1 MSASVTD
8 TTDTHD
14 KGPRILA
21 VVWTLSALTTIVVAA
36 RVYIRQWLIRNAG
49 IDDYII
55 VLALCLTLTSVGMTT
70 ANVHM
75 GYGKHAWFLDPSTVE
90 TISLVN
96 TISFA
101 IGIFCFT
108 VPKVAVT
115 VLLTRIL
122 NPSRAQRIWLWS
134 MIGVTASVS
143 FACIFLLFVQC
154 DPPQAAWQRRL
165 VTEGNANCN
174 DVQILIKY
182 AIFNAALS
190 ASVDLY
196 LAIYPSTVLMKLRMP
211 LRKRLAL
218 CAALGMGSI
227 AAATAIAKS
236 TQFPDFANQ
245 DDYTCESPR
254 NSSLQLLLRIP
265 DATADLVM
273 WTNVESNVLI
283 LASCI
288 PTLQP
293 IIELAL
299 RGHIRT
305 RSPRGKDANYP
316 RDSAFQRTG
325 HKTNR
330 RSDRSITH
338 VESQES
344 ILGAEERQKNSHP
357 LGAIVRTDDVQVEF
371 NTRSAHSVPERHM
384 TWQIG

>member
-1 MSASVTD
+1 MSASVAD
-8 TTDTHD
+8 TND

-21 VVWTLSALTTIVVAA
+21 VVWTLSALTTIFVAA

-55 VLALCLTLTSVGMTT
+55 VVALCLTLTSVGMTT
-70 ANVHM
+70 ANVYM
-75 GYGKHAWFLDPSTVE
+75 GYGKHAWFLEQSTVE

-96 TISFA
+96 TISFV

-108 VPKVAVT
+108 IPKVAVT

-122 NPSRAQRIWLWS
+122 NPSRLQRIWLWA
-134 MIGVTASVS
+134 MIGITASVS
-143 FACIFLLFVQC
+143 F
-154 DPPQAAWQRRL
+154 AAWQRRL
-165 VTEGNANCN
+165 VTEGKANCN

-211 LRKRLAL
+211 LQKRLAL

-236 TQFPDFANQ
+236 TQFPDFALQ
-245 DDYTCESPR
+245 DDYTYE
-254 NSSLQLLLRIP
+254 
-265 DATADLVM
+265 TADLVM

-293 IIELAL
+293 ILELTL
-299 RGHIRT
+299 RGHVHT
-305 RSPRGKDANYP
+305 RSPRGKDANYL
-316 RDSAFQRTG
+316 RDSVFQRTG

-344 ILGAEERQKNSHP
+344 ILGAEERKNSHP
-357 LGAIVRTDDVQVEF
+357 LGAIVRTDDVSVEF
-371 NTRSAHSVPERHM
+371 NTRSGHSMPERHM

>member
-1 MSASVTD
+1 MSASVA
-8 TTDTHD
+8 DTHD

-21 VVWTLSALTTIVVAA
+21 VVWTLSALTTIFVAA

-55 VLALCLTLTSVGMTT
+55 VVALCLTLTSVGMTT

-75 GYGKHAWFLDPSTVE
+75 GYGKHAWFLEQSTVE

-96 TISFA
+96 TISFV

-108 VPKVAVT
+108 IPKVAVT

-122 NPSRAQRIWLWS
+122 NPSRLQRIWLWM
-134 MIGVTASVS
+134 MIGITAS
-143 FACIFLLFVQC
+143 
-154 DPPQAAWQRRL
+154 AAWQRRL
-165 VTEGNANCN
+165 VTEGEANCN

-211 LRKRLAL
+211 LQKRLAL

-236 TQFPDFANQ
+236 TQFPDFALQ
-245 DDYTCESPR
+245 DDYTYE
-254 NSSLQLLLRIP
+254 
-265 DATADLVM
+265 TADLVM

-293 IIELAL
+293 ILELTL
-299 RGHIRT
+299 RGHVHT

-316 RDSAFQRTG
+316 RDSVFQRTG

-344 ILGAEERQKNSHP
+344 ILGAEERKNSHP
-357 LGAIVRTDDVQVEF
+357 LGAIVRTDDVSVEF
-371 NTRSAHSVPERHM
+371 NTRSGHSMPERHM

>member
-8 TTDTHD
+8 THN

-21 VVWTLSALTTIVVAA
+21 VVWTLSALTTIFVAA

-49 IDDYII
+49 VDDYII
-55 VLALCLTLTSVGMTT
+55 VVALCLTLTSVGMTT

-75 GYGKHAWFLDPSTVE
+75 GYGKHAWFLEESTVE

-101 IGIFCFT
+101 IGLCCFT
-108 VPKVAVT
+108 VPKIAVT

-122 NPSRAQRIWLWS
+122 NPSRLQRIWLWT
-134 MIGVTASVS
+134 MIGITASVS
-143 FACIFLLFVQC
+143 F
-154 DPPQAAWQRRL
+154 AAWQRRL
-165 VTEGNANCN
+165 VTEGKANCN

-182 AIFNAALS
+182 AIFNATLS

-236 TQFPDFANQ
+236 TQFPDFAHQ
-245 DDYTCESPR
+245 DDYTYE
-254 NSSLQLLLRIP
+254 
-265 DATADLVM
+265 TADLVM

-293 IIELAL
+293 ILELTL
-299 RGHIRT
+299 RGHIRS
-305 RSPRGKDANYP
+305 RSPRGKDANYL
-316 RDSAFQRTG
+316 RDSIFQRTG

-357 LGAIVRTDDVQVEF
+357 LGAIVRTDDVSVEF

>member
-1 MSASVTD
+1 MSASVTN
-8 TTDTHD
+8 TDTHD

-55 VLALCLTLTSVGMTT
+55 ILALCLTLTSVGMTT

-122 NPSRAQRIWLWS
+122 NPSRAQRIWLWT
-134 MIGVTASVS
+134 MIGLTASVS
-143 FACIFLLFVQC
+143 F
-154 DPPQAAWQRRL
+154 AAWQRRL

-218 CAALGMGSI
+218 CAALGMGII

-245 DDYTCESPR
+245 DDYTY
-254 NSSLQLLLRIP
+254 
-265 DATADLVM
+265 ATADLVM

-293 IIELAL
+293 IIELTL
-299 RGHIRT
+299 RGHMRT

>member
-1 MSASVTD
+1 MSASVA
-8 TTDTHD
+8 DTHD

-21 VVWTLSALTTIVVAA
+21 VVWTLSALTTIFVAA

-55 VLALCLTLTSVGMTT
+55 VVALCLTLISVGMTT

-75 GYGKHAWFLDPSTVE
+75 GYGKHAWFLEQSTVE

-96 TISFA
+96 TISFV

-108 VPKVAVT
+108 IPKVAVT

-122 NPSRAQRIWLWS
+122 NPSRLQRIWLWT

-143 FACIFLLFVQC
+143 FVCIFLLLFQC

-165 VTEGNANCN
+165 VTEGKADCN

-211 LRKRLAL
+211 LQKRLAL

-236 TQFPDFANQ
+236 TQFPDFALQ
-245 DDYTCESPR
+245 DDYTYE
-254 NSSLQLLLRIP
+254 
-265 DATADLVM
+265 TADLVM

-293 IIELAL
+293 ILELTL
-299 RGHIRT
+299 RGHVHT
-305 RSPRGKDANYP
+305 RSPRGKDANYQ
-316 RDSAFQRTG
+316 RDSVFQRTG

-344 ILGAEERQKNSHP
+344 ILGAEERKNSHP
-357 LGAIVRTDDVQVEF
+357 LGAIVRTDDVSVEF
-371 NTRSAHSVPERHM
+371 NTRSGHSMPERHM

>member
-1 MSASVTD
+1 MPDSVTSNEN
-8 TTDTHD
+8 

-21 VVWTLSALTTIVVAA
+21 VVWSLSALTTLVVAA
-36 RVYIRQWLIRNAG
+36 RLYIRQYLIRNAG

-55 VLALCLTLTSVGMTT
+55 VIALCLTLSCVGMTT

-75 GYGKHAWFLDPSTVE
+75 GYGKHAWALERSTLE
-90 TISLVN
+90 TITLVN
-96 TISFA
+96 TVSFS
-101 IGIFCFT
+101 IGVFCFT
-108 VPKVAVT
+108 LPKVAVT

-122 NPSRAQRIWLWS
+122 NPSRAQRIWLWT
-134 MIGVTASVS
+134 MIGITASMS
-143 FACIFLLFVQC
+143 FACFFLLLIQC
-154 DPPQAAWQRRL
+154 DPPKATWQHHL
-165 VTEGNANCN
+165 VIEGKANCN
-174 DVQILIKY
+174 DVQILIRY

-190 ASVDLY
+190 ATVDLY

-236 TQFPDFANQ
+236 TQFPDFAHQ
-245 DDYTCESPR
+245 EDYTYE
-254 NSSLQLLLRIP
+254 
-265 DATADLVM
+265 TADLVM

-293 IIELAL
+293 ILELTL
-299 RGHIRT
+299 RGHIRA
-305 RSPRGKDANYP
+305 RGPPGKDPNYP
-316 RDSAFQRTG
+316 RDSTFHRTG
-325 HKTNR
+325 HRTNR

-344 ILGAEERQKNSHP
+344 ILGEERQKSSHP
-357 LGAIVRTDDVQVEF
+357 LGAIMRTDDVSVEF
-371 NTRSAHSVPERHM
+371 NTRPVHSIPERHT

>member
-1 MSASVTD
+1 MSASVA
-8 TTDTHD
+8 DTHD

-21 VVWTLSALTTIVVAA
+21 VVWTLSTLTTIFVAA

-55 VLALCLTLTSVGMTT
+55 VVSLCLTLTSVGMTT

-75 GYGKHAWFLDPSTVE
+75 GYGKHAWFLDQSTVE

-96 TISFA
+96 TISFV

-108 VPKVAVT
+108 IPKVAVT

-122 NPSRAQRIWLWS
+122 NPSRLQRIWLWT

-143 FACIFLLFVQC
+143 FVCIFLLVFQC

-165 VTEGNANCN
+165 VTEGKANCN

-190 ASVDLY
+190 ASADLY

-211 LRKRLAL
+211 LQKRLAL

-227 AAATAIAKS
+227 I
-236 TQFPDFANQ
+236 
-245 DDYTCESPR
+245 
-254 NSSLQLLLRIP
+254 
-265 DATADLVM
+265 
-273 WTNVESNVLI
+273 ESNVLI

-293 IIELAL
+293 ILELTL
-299 RGHIRT
+299 RGHVHT

-316 RDSAFQRTG
+316 RDSVFQRTG
-325 HKTNR
+325 HRTNR

-344 ILGAEERQKNSHP
+344 ILGAEERKNSHP
-357 LGAIVRTDDVQVEF
+357 LGAIVRTDDVSVEF
-371 NTRSAHSVPERHM
+371 NTRSGHSMPERHM
-384 TWQIG
+384 TWQIA